1 MSLPSPSSPPRG
13 AVPAAETIA
22 LPMRIGARTL
32 LRLRR
37 RLVRVALPLGEV
49 LGGAPPEMPPLPD
62 GADGFLVNSLPERW
76 LGPLTAEHE
85 RLRPFVRQRYRRSY
99 AALDGGFEAWLGG
112 LSAKS
117 RSTLKRKV
125 RRLAE
130 RSGGALDLR
139 QYRSPAE
146 VDDFHRHARAVSAT
160 TYQERLLDAG
170 LPGGA
175 EALDRMRWLAE
186 RDLMRGWVLFVDG
199 RPASYLYAPAEGDTL
214 LYSHLGYDPA
224 YAELSPGTVLQFEAM
239 RQLMEEGRFA
249 LFDFTE
255 GEGQHKLQ
263 FGTGTVE
270 CVDLL
275 LLRPGPA
282 NWLTGHLLNGFDQAV
297 AAAKR
302 TVRGTGLERLARR
315 VRR

>member
-1 MSLPSPSSPPRG
+1 
-13 AVPAAETIA
+13 
-22 LPMRIGARTL
+22 MRIGARTL

-49 LGGAPPEMPPLPD
+49 LGEAPPELPPLPD
-62 GADGFLVNSLPERW
+62 GADGFLINSLPDPW
-76 LGPLTAEHE
+76 LVALAGQQ
-85 RLRPFVRQRYRRSY
+85 RGLRPFVRQRYRRSY
-99 AALDGGFEAWLGG
+99 AALDHSFETWLAG

-139 QYRSPAE
+139 LYRHPAE
-146 VDDFHRHARAVSAT
+146 IDEFHRHARAVSAT

-170 LPGGA
+170 LPDG
-175 EALDRMRWLAE
+175 EAALAWMRALASDDRL
-186 RDLMRGWVLFVDG
+186 RGWVLFLDG
-199 RPASYLYAPAEGDTL
+199 RPVSYLYAPAEGDTL
-214 LYSHLGYDPA
+214 IYSHLGYDPA
-224 YAELSPGTVLQFEAM
+224 YADLSPGTVLQYEAI
-239 RQLMEEGRFA
+239 RQLREEGRFA
-249 LFDFTE
+249 RFDFTE

-263 FGTGTVE
+263 FGTGSVE
-270 CVDLL
+270 CLDLL
-275 LLRPGPA
+275 LLRDTFA
-282 NWLTGHLLNGFDQAV
+282 NKATGHLLNGFDRAV

-302 TVRGTGLERLARR
+302 AVRGAGLERLARR